1 MTQNPN
7 NDRNLKSALEHADR
21 LAQLD
26 ASRPIDPNWSAQA
39 AHVGDLSVLL
49 LALRG

>member
-1 MTQNPN
+1 MTHKPN
-7 NDRNLKSALEHADR
+7 NNQHLKSALEHADR

-26 ASRPIDPNWSAQA
+26 ASRPVSPSWSAQA